1 MNQTFEAPKFIGVSI
16 LLTCFNKVDF
26 MSKQLEFIKKAL
38 TRGYEVIVVDDGSSD
53 GSTLCLEEFTRA
65 NPTLIFLQQNNQG
78 SAAARNEAL
87 SRVSREYF
95 VFLDFDDHIDLSTL
109 EEALPFLEHYK
120 PDLARLNYRVIPG
133 STDNFGEL
141 QLAEPINSLIH
152 SMRNE
157 IYDRMG
163 YWRYVYSQKLLIG
176 MQLKFTPTFREV
188 DGYFILDDVFWLLHN
203 SSLDLECLIF
213 PDNWVLYNYH
223 VDPIP
228 VTESWLRFQKQAAL
242 MPHAASIFLKY
253 IEGCR
258 HVHDLNWLG
267 PKLYGVIVDH
277 LYFLNLKQLILVL
290 PIFYKLISHNKLLF
304 FREEKISIL
313 AIVFPLLV
321 SSFKNSLRELVSR
334 VKFGRMLLK
343 GFHGAKNRRS

>member
-16 LLTCFNKVDF
+16 LLTCFNKFDF

-38 TRGYEVIVVDDGSSD
+38 ARGYEVIVVDDGSSD
-53 GSTLCLEEFTRA
+53 GSTLRLEEFTRA

-95 VFLDFDDHIDLSTL
+95 VFLDFDDQLDLSTL
-109 EEALPFLEHYK
+109 EKAIPFLESYK

-133 STDNFGEL
+133 STNNSGES
-141 QLAEPINSLIH
+141 QLVEPINSLIH
-152 SMRNE
+152 SMRDE
-157 IYDRMG
+157 IYDCMG
-163 YWRYVYSQKLLIG
+163 YWRYIYSQKLLIG
-176 MQLKFTPTFREV
+176 MQLRFTPTFGEV

-213 PDNWVLYNYH
+213 PDCWILYNYH

-228 VTESWLRFQKQAAL
+228 TKGSWLRFQKQAAL
-242 MPHAASIFLKY
+242 MPRAASIFLTY
-253 IEGCR
+253 MEACR
-258 HVHDLNWLG
+258 HDHDLNWLG

-277 LYFLNLKQLILVL
+277 LYFLKLKQLIVVL
-290 PIFYKLISHNKLLF
+290 PVFYKLITNNKLLF
-304 FREEKISIL
+304 FAGEKTSFL
-313 AIVFPLLV
+313 VIVFPLLI
-321 SSFKNSLRELVSR
+321 SSFKNSMLPLILRVR
-334 VKFGRMLLK
+334 FGRMLLK
-343 GFHGAKNRRS
+343 GFQGVKNRRS